1 MPVRTVCRRW
11 PARSSATI
19 VPTPGRRPPRF
30 LVVCAAAA
38 ALASC
43 SLGSSSGFCSTAD
56 RLVRRITER
65 ELGYTELR
73 AEGRCTVTGDGPLR
87 SVDYAY
93 SSPDTRERE
102 LPPVP
107 YRARVAYDER
117 SGEYYLCEVTY
128 FPDDRRAKTRKY
140 ARHPLCAR

>member
-1 MPVRTVCRRW
+1 M
-11 PARSSATI
+11 PARSRRA
-19 VPTPGRRPPRF
+19 RRPIAA
-30 LVVCAAAA
+30 CAVAV

-43 SLGSSSGFCSTAD
+43 SPGSSGFCTTAD
-56 RLVRRITER
+56 KLVRRITER

-73 AEGRCTVTGDGPLR
+73 AEGRCVVTGDGPLR

-93 SSPDTRERE
+93 SSPETREQN

-107 YRARVAYDER
+107 YRARVAHDER
-117 SGEYYLCEVTY
+117 SGEYYLCDVTY
-128 FPDDRRAKTRKY
+128 FPDDRRASTREY